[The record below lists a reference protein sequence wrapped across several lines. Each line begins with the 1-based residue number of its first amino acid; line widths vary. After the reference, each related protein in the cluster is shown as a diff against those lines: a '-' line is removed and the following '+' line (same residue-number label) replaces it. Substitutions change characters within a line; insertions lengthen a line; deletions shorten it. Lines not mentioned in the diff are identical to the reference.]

1 MRRYI
6 IPSVK
11 ETAQADRRCPYC
23 NSMTGQIH
31 QRRHHALVDTRLAR
45 VAKLRLRCAAC
56 RRTWTC
62 QPEGVKAHFQRSQR
76 IRALNLLLYALG
88 LSYQATA
95 VVMTAL
101 GAPESD
107 TSVYRDLRDS
117 MARVK
122 ALHRRGRRKVAVA
135 GIDGTFQRLA
145 QPFAP
150 RRQSLL
156 FVVDFSDG
164 CVLEVEAIDEEDAD
178 AVAALIKDL
187 EVAYGIETWVS
198 DEHHSYAQAIPQERH
213 WLCTTH
219 FKKNK
224 LRRVREL
231 QQQAHSERMQRDL
244 EELEGLLRAPPE
256 DGKQRV
262 QQLYRRQRRVKRPQ
276 KGKPLSVAGKLK
288 QLAREVY
295 EKWDRVWHE
304 TNNATESAIGL
315 CLKIRSKQMRGY
327 KVADHISGFARLRGW
342 MYEQGERIE
351 LGGLL

>member
-11 ETAQADRRCPYC
+11 ETAPTDRRCPYC
-23 NSMTGQIH
+23 NSLTGQIH
-31 QRRHHALVDTRLAR
+31 QRRRHTLVDTRLGR

-62 QPEGVKAHFQRSQR
+62 QPDGVKPHFQCSQR
-76 IRALNLLLYALG
+76 IRALNLLLYARG

-145 QPFAP
+145 RPGSP
-150 RRQSLL
+150 SRQSLL

-164 CVLEVEAIDEEDAD
+164 CVLEVEAIHEEDAD

-187 EVAYGIETWVS
+187 EAAYGVETWVS
-198 DEHHSYAQAIPQERH
+198 DEHASYAQAIPPERH

-231 QQQAHSERMQRDL
+231 QQQARSERMQRDL
-244 EELEGLLRAPPE
+244 QELEGLLRAPPA
-256 DGKQRV
+256 DGKEQAR
-262 QQLYRRQRRVKRPQ
+262 QLYQRQPRLKRPPEGQ
-276 KGKPLSVAGKLK
+276 AVDGGRQA
-288 QLAREVY
+288 EV
-295 EKWDRVWHE
+295 V
-304 TNNATESAIGL
+304 SQ
-315 CLKIRSKQMRGY
+315 RS
-327 KVADHISGFARLRGW
+327 L
-342 MYEQGERIE
+342 
-351 LGGLL
+351 